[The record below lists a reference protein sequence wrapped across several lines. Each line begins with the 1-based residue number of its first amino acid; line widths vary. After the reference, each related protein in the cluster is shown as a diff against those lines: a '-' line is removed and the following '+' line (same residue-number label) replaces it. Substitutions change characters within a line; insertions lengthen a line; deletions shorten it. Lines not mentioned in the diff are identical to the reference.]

1 MKFNINLKSP
11 ELHKQKAG
19 SSFYIVPKDYKLL
32 NCFRYS
38 IEDDGQK
45 GISNS
50 AKDKMAPPK
59 EQNWDLT
66 KELLCCRVEGP
77 HNTCP
82 AGYDHC
88 FEQVMSM

>member
-19 SSFYIVPKDYKLL
+19 SSFYVVPRDYKLL
-32 NCFRYS
+32 NCFRY

-45 GISNS
+45 EISHS
-50 AKDKMAPPK
+50 AKDKMVPPK
-59 EQNWDLT
+59 EQNQGLT
-66 KELLCCRVEGP
+66 KELLHCRAEGP

-82 AGYDHC
+82 TGFDHC
-88 FEQVMSM
+88 FEQVVDM